1 MLIVIAGDKR
11 SYDPNL
17 QVVIMHALHV
27 CPQHSLGLPL
37 RMNGIHRNILMMRK
51 EMICLYEW
59 VLQISVETIQIRTDL
74 SARRQNMPGWLD
86 VLITLQST
94 PTPVEHQS
102 EAVFVDRHRFS
113 KLSVC
118 EQEFPSFPSS
128 PFIPLFWF
136 CPNFLDETLA
146 TQAKIKP

>member
-1 MLIVIAGDKR
+1 MR

-37 RMNGIHRNILMMRK
+37 RMNGIHRNILMMHK

-94 PTPVEHQS
+94 QYQQS
-102 EAVFVDRHRFS
+102 TNQKLCLWTDTGFQNCRFAN
-113 KLSVC
+113 KHFLLSPPP
-118 EQEFPSFPSS
+118 PSF
-128 PFIPLFWF
+128 LFF
-136 CPNFLDETLA
+136 GFVPTFSMKRQN
-146 TQAKIKP
+146 